1 MQLKVI
7 IELYVPEIEEQY
19 ELYIPIN
26 KTVGYCVRQV
36 KKMLCERYEELK
48 DDIQVN
54 LYNKRTGQ
62 MYLDNILVRNTDIR
76 NGSQLVLL
84 TI

>member
-19 ELYIPIN
+19 ELYIPVN
-26 KTVGYCVRQV
+26 KTVGYCIRQV
-36 KKMLCERYEELK
+36 KKMLSERYEELK
-48 DDIQVN
+48 EDKQVN

-62 MYLDNILVRNTDIR
+62 MYLNNILVRNTDIR